1 LLSWKSNQNKKKVS
15 FIENKKYRIK
25 EMVKY
30 CIPDGFSWKL
40 KNYFPNLRVG
50 LMDKMEN
57 VLNKQEECYRTS
69 TKDLENFKLFV
80 LSQKEL
86 Y

>member
-1 LLSWKSNQNKKKVS
+1 
-15 FIENKKYRIK
+15 
-25 EMVKY
+25 
-30 CIPDGFSWKL
+30 
-40 KNYFPNLRVG
+40 VG